1 MSNLSLIVRRGIT
14 LALMVW
20 AGVLLQP
27 AAAETGAEAWLRYA
41 KLEPQA
47 AKAYE
52 SLPNKV
58 FVRGDSAVMNSARQ
72 ELSRGLAQ
80 MLKKTLIAG
89 SVADQAFVLATI
101 HDLHEVDPQLNPPEA
116 LVADAYWL
124 KTSPLHGS
132 ERIFVTA
139 ANDRGVLYGV
149 FALLSKIARAREHR

>member
-58 FVRGDSAVMNSARQ
+58 FVRGDSAVMNSAPRNFHAA
-72 ELSRGLAQ
+72 SR
-80 MLKKTLIAG
+80 KC
-89 SVADQAFVLATI
+89 
-101 HDLHEVDPQLNPPEA
+101 
-116 LVADAYWL
+116 
-124 KTSPLHGS
+124 
-132 ERIFVTA
+132 
-139 ANDRGVLYGV
+139 
-149 FALLSKIARAREHR
+149 